1 MVRLARSQNLLAL
14 SPNRDQVA
22 RQPATE
28 ALPLVLEPE
37 SRFYS
42 DPVVVL
48 DFQSLYPSL
57 VIAYNL
63 CYTTC
68 VGRPAHLAAALDAQ
82 QQAAA
87 RAAKAQDAAE
97 GAGGKGDGGARTA
110 AAAAASAL
118 AEHQLRH
125 LRASSSTKGGLRL
138 GVSTYLP
145 PTDAFLPGGPADP
158 RRLVVA
164 PNGVAYVPAG
174 GGGGGGG
181 GGLGGGGGG
190 DAGLPGVPGVLPRM
204 LHEILATRVMVKAAL
219 KRASKP
225 ATDPTTGGA
234 PASPAAAAD
243 APRRQR
249 ALQRQLNARQFGL
262 KMIANVTYGYTSASF
277 SGRMPCAEL
286 ADSIV
291 SLGRATLE
299 AAIRLVEGH
308 AGWRAKVVYGDT
320 DSLFVLLPGRSR
332 ADAFAVG
339 AEIAAAVTAA
349 NPRPVRLRMEKVYHP
364 CVLQTKKRYVG
375 AMYESPQ
382 QTKFSFDAKG
392 IETVRR
398 DACPATAKML
408 EAALRVM
415 FATGGDLSRVRRYC
429 ERQWAKINAGRVSV
443 QDFVFW
449 REVRGP
455 GGYAGSGSALPP
467 AAAVAADM
475 ARRDPRAEPRPGERV
490 PYVVVCGP
498 PQARLVETAVP
509 PRALVEAGW
518 VALSAAGAGPPP
530 VGYPVDGL
538 SAGSGAAAAGGWL
551 LALGASAAGAAA
563 ASGQLRLNAGYYIT
577 RQIIPALERVFALA
591 GADVRAWY
599 AAAPSAA
606 SGGVQQQSGG
616 GGGGGGGGAGSGS
629 SGLLAGPSSG
639 SFGGGGIGVG
649 RMLPQKRPAAL
660 LAGMVAASGAGGS
673 AAPAAAVAARGA
685 GIDAYFSSRHCIA
698 CDSLT
703 KPNAPLCDRCR
714 HDRPQ
719 AAAATLQAR
728 VAVLRRRHA
737 ALVRLCLHCGGGG
750 GDAAACGPGGV
761 VCDSLDCGVFYERR
775 KALMESTTLALLTGR
790 ALEMLERELF

>member
-1 MVRLARSQNLLAL
+1 MVRLARSQNMLAI
-14 SPNRDQVA
+14 SPSRDQVA

-28 ALPLVLEPE
+28 ALPLVMEPQ

-68 VGRPAHLAAALDAQ
+68 VGRPAHLSAALDAQ
-82 QQAAA
+82 ARAEREEEAAGGGAKAAA
-87 RAAKAQDAAE
+87 PPPQSPSAPHNRF
-97 GAGGKGDGGARTA
+97 RT
-110 AAAAASAL
+110 
-118 AEHQLRH
+118 
-125 LRASSSTKGGLRL
+125 SSSTKGGLRL

-158 RRLVVA
+158 RNLVVA

-174 GGGGGGG
+174 QGWG
-181 GGLGGGGGG
+181 GGLGGSDVRGR
-190 DAGLPGVPGVLPRM
+190 PGVPGVLPRM

-219 KRASKP
+219 KRASK
-225 ATDPTTGGA
+225 ATGGGGGGEGGGGNGND
-234 PASPAAAAD
+234 PDP
-243 APRRQR
+243 PHLQQQRRR
-249 ALQRQLNARQFGL
+249 ALQRRLNARQFGL

-291 SLGRATLE
+291 SAGRATLE
-299 AAIRLVEGH
+299 RAIALVESH
-308 AGWRAKVVYGDT
+308 PKWRAKVVYGDT

-332 ADAFAVG
+332 RDAFDIG
-339 AEIAAAVTAA
+339 QEIARAVTAS
-349 NPRPVRLRMEKVYHP
+349 NPRPVQLRMEKVYHP

-375 AMYESPQ
+375 AMYESPEQ
-382 QTKFSFDAKG
+382 RDFAFDAKG

-398 DACPATAKML
+398 DACPATSKML

-415 FATGGDLSRVRRYC
+415 FATSGDLSRVRRYC
-429 ERQWAKINAGRVSV
+429 ERQWAKILAGRVSV

-449 REVRGP
+449 REVRGA
-455 GGYAGSGSALPP
+455 GGYSASGASLPP

-475 ARRDPRAEPRPGERV
+475 ARRDPRSEPRPGERV

-498 PQARLVETAVP
+498 PGSRLVELAVP
-509 PRALVEAGW
+509 PRALVESGW

-530 VGYPVDGL
+530 LGYAVDVVG
-538 SAGSGAAAAGGWL
+538 AGGAGGNHAWL
-551 LALGASAAGAAA
+551 SALGASAAGAAA
-563 ASGQLRLNAGYYIT
+563 GTGQLRLNAAYYIT

-599 AAAPSAA
+599 AAM
-606 SGGVQQQSGG
+606 GQQQHGQG
-616 GGGGGGGGAGSGS
+616 VAGQHHASVGS
-629 SGLLAGPSSG
+629 SLL
-639 SFGGGGIGVG
+639 G

-660 LAGMVAASGAGGS
+660 LAGMVAAAGEAGGRQQQQGGGGGG
-673 AAPAAAVAARGA
+673 APPAPALLG
-685 GIDAYFSSRHCIA
+685 GSIDAYYPSRHCVA
-698 CDSLT
+698 CDDLT
-703 KPNAPLCDRCR
+703 RPNAPLCDRCR
-714 HDRPQ
+714 SSPQ
-719 AAAATLQAR
+719 AAAATLEAR
-728 VAVLRRRHA
+728 VALLRRRHA

-750 GDAAACGPGGV
+750 GDARVCGPGGV
-761 VCDSLDCGVFYERR
+761 VCDSLDCGVFFERR
-775 KALMESTTLALLTGR
+775 KALQESTTLALVTRR
-790 ALEMLERELF
+790 AMDLLERDAMAVEAELF